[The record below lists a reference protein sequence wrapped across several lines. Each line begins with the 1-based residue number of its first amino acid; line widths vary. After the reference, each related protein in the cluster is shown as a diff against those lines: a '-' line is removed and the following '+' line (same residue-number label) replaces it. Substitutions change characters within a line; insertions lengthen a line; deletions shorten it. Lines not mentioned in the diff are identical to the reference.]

1 MGIATD
7 ERLALCDLLE
17 ELGPN
22 CPTLC
27 EGWETYDMAA
37 HLVTRDRRPD
47 AGPGLVL
54 GVLHPYTELL
64 ERRRRAGT
72 PYERL
77 VEQIRS
83 GAPIYS
89 PLRLEAL
96 NVHEYFVH
104 HEDVRRANNRGPRP
118 ADPALDLV
126 LWKALKRM
134 GPMMTRGVGKIGLDL
149 TTPSGEEMRLR
160 SGTPSVRLRGEVPEL
175 FLYLFGRKDAAE
187 VEIDGPADAVAQ
199 LAAAKMGS

>member
-17 ELGPN
+17 ELGPDR
-22 CPTLC
+22 PTLC
-27 EGWETYDMAA
+27 EGWDTYDMAA

-47 AGPGLVL
+47 AGPGLVV
-54 GVLHPYTELL
+54 GALHPYTALL
-64 ERRRRAGT
+64 ERRRRDGT
-72 PYERL
+72 SYERL
-77 VEQIRS
+77 IEQIRS
-83 GAPIYS
+83 GPPFYT

-104 HEDVRRANNRGPRP
+104 HEDVRRANGRGPRP
-118 ADPALDLV
+118 LDPALDHA
-126 LWKALKRM
+126 LWKSLKRM
-134 GPMMTRGVGKIGLDL
+134 GPLMVRGVGKIGLDL

-175 FLYLFGRKDAAE
+175 FLYLFGRKDAADVE
-187 VEIDGPADAVAQ
+187 VDGPADAVAQ
-199 LAAAKMGS
+199 LAAARMGP

>member
-17 ELGPN
+17 ALGPSS
-22 CPTLC
+22 PTLC
-27 EGWETYDMAA
+27 EGWDTYDMAA

-47 AGPGLVL
+47 AGPGLGL
-54 GVLHPYTELL
+54 GALHPYTALL

-72 PYERL
+72 SYQRL
-77 VEQIRS
+77 LEQLRS
-83 GAPIYS
+83 GAPIYT
-89 PLRLEAL
+89 PLRLESL

-104 HEDVRRANNRGPRP
+104 HEDVRRANGHGPRP
-118 ADPALDLV
+118 PDPELDLA

-134 GPMMTRGVGKIGLDL
+134 GPLMTRGAGKIGLNL

-187 VEIDGPADAVAQ
+187 VEVDGPADAVAQ
-199 LAAAKMGS
+199 LTAARLGP

>member
-7 ERLALCDLLE
+7 ERRALCDLLE
-17 ELGPN
+17 ELGPAS
-22 CPTLC
+22 PTLC
-27 EGWETYDMAA
+27 EGWDTYDLAA

-47 AGPGLVL
+47 AGPGLVI
-54 GVLHPYTELL
+54 GALHSYTAML
-64 ERRRRAGT
+64 EHRRRAGT

-77 VEQIRS
+77 IEQIRA

-104 HEDVRRANNRGPRP
+104 HEDVRRANGRGPRP
-118 ADPALDLV
+118 ADPELNRS
-126 LWKALKRM
+126 LWKALGRM
-134 GPMMTRGVGKIGLDL
+134 GPMMTRGIGKIGLDL
-149 TTPSGEEMRLR
+149 TTPTGESMRLR
-160 SGTPSVRLRGEVPEL
+160 SGAPSVRLRGEVPEL

-199 LAAAKMGS
+199 LAAARIGP

>member
-1 MGIATD
+1 
-7 ERLALCDLLE
+7 
-17 ELGPN
+17 
-22 CPTLC
+22 
-27 EGWETYDMAA
+27 MAA

-54 GVLHPYTELL
+54 GALHPYTALL

-72 PYERL
+72 SYQRL
-77 VEQIRS
+77 IEQLRS
-83 GAPIYS
+83 GAPIYT

-104 HEDVRRANNRGPRP
+104 HEDVRRANGHGPRP
-118 ADPALDLV
+118 PDPELDLA
-126 LWKALKRM
+126 LWKSLKRM
-134 GPMMTRGVGKIGLDL
+134 GPMMTRGAGKIGLNL

-160 SGTPSVRLRGEVPEL
+160 SGAPSVRLRGQVPEL

-187 VEIDGPADAVAQ
+187 VQVDGPADAVAQ
-199 LAAAKMGS
+199 LTAARLGP